1 MSSLIAEGLNTAIVG
16 LIMVF
21 ACLLLLMLVIVGIGK
36 LSSLTDRAGQDSHST
51 DEDYNGFDNVKEE
64 VAVLCAVLSS
74 MDVADTAKVSVS
86 HRESGV

>member
-1 MSSLIAEGLNTAIVG
+1 MSALVDVGYSRYRQAIQPRRSG
-16 LIMVF
+16 
-21 ACLLLLMLVIVGIGK
+21 
-36 LSSLTDRAGQDSHST
+36 RADSRRT